1 MDNDRDEKK
10 LLRLTYLLC
19 VVCFVNLAFID
30 SEPNFGSLAIGLII
44 CVLIGYSYF
53 IIRRYFIKGDK
64 YLLLFSNVL
73 AVLGI
78 VMLYRLDKAI
88 AIKQVLWFVL
98 GICCFIFVV
107 VMLPELKKF
116 NKYRYVYLGLTI
128 IFMSMAIFFGTTIN
142 GAKNWIVIAGKIS
155 FQPSEFGKIALV
167 AYLASALQN
176 YGSKN
181 KVDESLLEKFLRIK
195 FPDLKLSDNIKT
207 LIEPAV
213 VVMVSIG
220 FMVLQ
225 RDLGSA
231 LLLFI
236 VSITMLY
243 LSTSNSKYVFICL
256 GLFIVGAVIS
266 YFLFNHVRVRVQIWQ
281 DPWQYAHTQGFQ
293 LVQSLIA
300 IVSGGFFGRGLGMGQ
315 PSIIPVVESDFIF
328 AAICEEM
335 GIMMGIAILLLY
347 FLLFYRTMRAAVR
360 ASNNF
365 SRIMAVGLST
375 VIAVQVLVIV
385 GGVIGAIP
393 LTGITLPL
401 VSNGGSSMIITFF
414 SLGILQKIS
423 EEGK

>member
-1 MDNDRDEKK
+1 MGSYKEEKK

-19 VVCFVNLAFID
+19 IVCFANLAFIEE
-30 SEPNFGSLAIGLII
+30 EPNFGSLAIGLII
-44 CVLIGYSYF
+44 CILIGYSYF

-64 YLLLFSNVL
+64 YLLLFCNVL
-73 AVLGI
+73 AVIGI
-78 VMLYRLDKAI
+78 VMLYRLDKSL

-116 NKYRYVYLGLTI
+116 NKYRYLYLAATI
-128 IFMSMAIFFGTTIN
+128 VFMAMATFFGTTIG
-142 GAKNWIVIAGKIS
+142 GAKNWVMIGGIG

-176 YGSKN
+176 YGSKE
-181 KVDESLLEKFLRIK
+181 KVDESLLEKFLNKK
-195 FPDLKLSDNIKT
+195 FPNLKLSDNIRT

-213 VVMVSIG
+213 VVMISLG

-231 LLLFI
+231 LLLFS

-243 LSTSNSKYVFICL
+243 LSTSNAKYVFICL
-256 GLFIVGAVIS
+256 ALFIFGAVVS
-266 YFLFNHVRVRVQIWQ
+266 YFLFSHVRVRVQIWQ

-335 GIMMGIAILLLY
+335 GIVMGIAILLLY
-347 FLLFYRTMRAAVR
+347 FLLFYRTMRAALR
-360 ASNNF
+360 ANNNF
-365 SRIMAVGLST
+365 SRIVAVGLST
-375 VIAVQVLVIV
+375 MIATQVLVIV